1 MATRALAADTR
12 IVGRTLLPGG
22 EFRLA
27 LVSLRDARINAV
39 APAAT
44 MSEGRA
50 MRRTPGAAHLS
61 ADEVLAPAYI
71 DVHCHGA
78 GGGAADGGLEGLSR
92 MAATLLAHGVVGF
105 LATFQTAPL
114 PALRTAALAV
124 AEQMAYFPPLA
135 RPCWG
140 SISRGQLSPLSAR
153 PATTRPP

>member
-1 MATRALAADTR
+1 
-12 IVGRTLLPGG
+12 
-22 EFRLA
+22 
-27 LVSLRDARINAV
+27 
-39 APAAT
+39 
-44 MSEGRA
+44 

-124 AEQMAYFPPLA
+124 AEQMADSSATGATVLGVHLEGPA
-135 RPCWG
+135 
-140 SISRGQLSPLSAR
+140 LSPERSAGHDPTALIDPTALGAALFSDW
-153 PATTRPP
+153 PAGARSGW